1 MRNKKKILV
10 TGASGFLGSHICEV
24 LHDAG
29 YEVHAVVRQS
39 SSCTWLN
46 HPWLK
51 LHKGEF
57 DDRTFLASILEGVEA
72 VVHSAAELIGAS
84 DDELNKTNVEA
95 TLVLAQESIK
105 AGVRRFVF
113 ISSRDA
119 GGLRKDAIPKKES
132 DPDIPY
138 SSYGKSKKQ
147 AEIRLDELK
156 DKITIIN
163 LRPVLIY
170 GPRDRHF
177 LRLFK
182 LIKNMPLSPIVGM
195 KPVYMPLVFVRD
207 VAGAVLS
214 ALTSFVTSGSS
225 YYISDGMPFTLDLIY
240 RKIAFSFGKKA
251 NIIRVPPW
259 VAAFIVGFLYGSRT
273 KEIAFTPKT
282 ILEFRHRYRLVSIEK
297 ARKELGWEPKTML
310 DTGISLTTLW
320 YKEKGW
326 L

>member
-1 MRNKKKILV
+1 MKKVLV
-10 TGASGFLGSHICEV
+10 TGASGFLGSHICET

-39 SSCTWLN
+39 SSCAWLN
-46 HPWLK
+46 HSWLK
-51 LHKGEF
+51 LYKGEF
-57 DDRTFLASILEGVEA
+57 DDRTFLASILKGIEA

-84 DDELNKTNVEA
+84 DDELNKINVEA

-105 AGVRRFVF
+105 AGVKRFVF

-119 GGLRKDAIPKKES
+119 GGFRKDAISKRES
-132 DPDIPY
+132 DPDTPY
-138 SSYGKSKKQ
+138 SSYGMSKKQ

-182 LIKNMPLSPIVGM
+182 LIKKMPLSPIIGM

-214 ALTSFVTSGSS
+214 SLASSVASGSS
-225 YYISDGMPFTLDLIY
+225 YYISDGMPLTLELIY
-240 RKIAFSFGKKA
+240 RRIASSFGKKP
-251 NIIRVPPW
+251 NIVRVPAW
-259 VAAFIVGFLYGSRT
+259 VAAFIVGLFYGSRT

-282 ILEFRHRYRLVSIEK
+282 IKEFRHRYRLVSIEK

-310 DTGISLTTLW
+310 DTGIPLTTMW
-320 YKEKGW
+320 YDKEGW